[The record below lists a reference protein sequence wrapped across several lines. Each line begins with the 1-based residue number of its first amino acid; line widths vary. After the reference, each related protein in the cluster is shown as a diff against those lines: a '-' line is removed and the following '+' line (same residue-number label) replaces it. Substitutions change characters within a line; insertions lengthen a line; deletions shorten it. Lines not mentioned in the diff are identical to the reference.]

1 MEREAF
7 AKKLER
13 SKQAM
18 ASSQGMQL
26 QLHPIITMLVLVQ
39 VVVVVVL
46 SLSAATIAA
55 PPTEQDLKNL
65 GCLNHCGNLKISYP
79 FDSKPYLRKSD
90 IPITNISLEEGELGI
105 MNPVTCACYSG
116 SVSNCYQPPE
126 LGLIAFSISNTKN
139 KFTAIGC
146 DTRATIK
153 VSGENYF
160 VATGC
165 ESQCSTINYIPDGP
179 CSGIGC
185 CQTSIPKGVG
195 YMNILLQS
203 YSNHENVS
211 KFNPCSYAFVVEEGA
226 FNFSKSYLRNFTE
239 EMMPIVLDWAVGNNK
254 TCRDSQRNLESYEC
268 GENSDCYDSKNGRG
282 YFCKCRIGY
291 KGNPYLLDGCQ
302 DIKECEDPKL
312 NTCEHKNKCV
322 DMPPGNYTCSCPK
335 GYHGDGRTDG
345 TGCIAN
351 QFLAIQIAVG
361 FAIGALAVLVSSS
374 WLYWILK
381 KRKLIVLK
389 EKFFRQNGGLML
401 KQQLS
406 RLERSTEDLIKIF
419 DSEELK
425 RATNNYD
432 ESRIVGR
439 GGFGTVYKGILPE
452 NKIVAIKKSQM
463 VDENQIEQF
472 INEVVVLSQ
481 INHRNVV
488 KLLGCCLET
497 QVPLLVYEFITN
509 GTLFE
514 HINNQSKASN
524 ISWENRLQIAAET
537 AGVLSYLHSAASI
550 PIIHRDVKS
559 TNILLD
565 DNYIAKVS
573 DFGASRF
580 VPLGQNQLATVVQG
594 TLGYLDPEYMFTS
607 QLTEKSDVYSFGVV
621 LVELITG
628 KKALSFDRPEEERC
642 LAMYFISCM
651 NNDCLN
657 QIIDEHMVI
666 EGNIEELKEVANL
679 AKRCLRVKGEERPYM
694 KEVAMELEGLI
705 RKKTSRNDLNSS
717 EIEYLLD
724 KASTGY
730 AVGGYRSN
738 TTTARVD
745 SMAEDMLLHG
755 GR

>member
-1 MEREAF
+1 
-7 AKKLER
+7 
-13 SKQAM
+13 M

-46 SLSAATIAA
+46 SLSAAIIAA

-65 GCLNHCGNLKISYP
+65 GCLNHCGNVKISYP
-79 FDSKPYLRKSD
+79 FGVKEKCYINEHFLINCTDSKPYLRKSD
-90 IPITNISLEEGELGI
+90 IPVTNISLEEGELGI

-139 KFTAIGC
+139 KFTAIGY
-146 DTRATIK
+146 DTHATIK
-153 VSGENYF
+153 VFGENYF

-165 ESQCSTINYIPDGP
+165 ESQCSRINYIPDRP
-179 CSGIGC
+179 CSGIGY

-211 KFNPCSYAFVVEEGA
+211 KFNPCNYAFVVEEGA

-239 EMMPIVLDWAVGNNK
+239 EMMPILLDWAVGNNK
-254 TCRDSQRNLESYEC
+254 MCRDSQRNLESYEC

-291 KGNPYLLDGCQ
+291 KGNSYLLDGCQ

-312 NTCEHKNKCV
+312 NTCEQKNKCV

-345 TGCIAN
+345 TG
-351 QFLAIQIAVG
+351 

-374 WLYWILK
+374 WLYWIFK

-509 GTLFE
+509 GTLFA

-580 VPLGQNQLATVVQG
+580 VPLGQNQLAIVVQG

-607 QLTEKSDVYSFGVV
+607 QLTEKIDVYSFGVV

-628 KKALSFDRPEEERC
+628 KKALSFDKPEEYRC

-730 AVGGYRSN
+730 VVGGYRSN